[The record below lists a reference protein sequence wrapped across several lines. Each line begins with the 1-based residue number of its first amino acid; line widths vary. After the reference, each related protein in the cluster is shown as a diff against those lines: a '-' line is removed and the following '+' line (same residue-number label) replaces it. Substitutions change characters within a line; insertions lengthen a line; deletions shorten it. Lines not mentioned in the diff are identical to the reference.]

1 LVGINYL
8 GILVLSLLSLE
19 SVSVCVDDRIIVRD
33 VSLNINPG
41 ELHVIMGPN
50 GVGKST
56 LLAAIMGL
64 SHVRVCGGRIL
75 FNGVDITH
83 LPSYERAKLGIS
95 LAHQV
100 TPTFR
105 GVRFLEVAKAISS
118 RFNTDW
124 RSLASLLRV
133 EGLLLRDLFHGFS
146 GGERRRAE
154 LYLALLQNPKLLLL
168 DEPDSGVDVDTLRVL
183 AGLIEDVVYNR
194 GVSAILVTH
203 SGAIVERMSRV
214 TRVHVMVDG
223 SIVYSGDPSHVI
235 PVILKYGYVKGLEVL
250 RGGC

>member
-1 LVGINYL
+1 
-8 GILVLSLLSLE
+8 LE
-19 SVSVCVDDRIIVRD
+19 AVSVCVDDRIIVRD
-33 VSLNINPG
+33 VSLNINPA

-64 SHVRVCGGRIL
+64 SHVQVCGGRIL
-75 FNGVDITH
+75 FNGVDITR

-168 DEPDSGVDVDTLRVL
+168 DEPDSGVDVDTLEGSSGTYRGCCVQPG
-183 AGLIEDVVYNR
+183 GLSYPGNTFWSYRREDVQGYKGSR
-194 GVSAILVTH
+194 YGRWIH
-203 SGAIVERMSRV
+203 S
-214 TRVHVMVDG
+214 
-223 SIVYSGDPSHVI
+223 
-235 PVILKYGYVKGLEVL
+235 LQW
-250 RGGC
+250 

>member
-1 LVGINYL
+1 MFQAYPRGPP
-8 GILVLSLLSLE
+8 LSLLSLE
-19 SVSVCVDDRIIVRD
+19 AVSVCVDDRIIVRD

-41 ELHVIMGPN
+41 ELHVIMEPN
-50 GVGKST
+50 GAGKST

-83 LPSYERAKLGIS
+83 FPSYERAKLGIS

-124 RSLASLLRV
+124 RTLASLLKV
-133 EGLLLRDLFHGFS
+133 EDLLLRDLFSGFS
-146 GGERRRAE
+146 GGERKRAE
-154 LYLALLQNPKLLLL
+154 LYLALLQNPRVALL
-168 DEPDSGVDVDTLRVL
+168 DEPDSGVDIDTLRVL
-183 AGLIEDVVYNR
+183 AELIDYIVFTQGTSV
-194 GVSAILVTH
+194 ILVTH
-203 SGAIVERMSRV
+203 LGPILEKLPRITRAHIMVEGA
-214 TRVHVMVDG
+214 
-223 SIVYSGDPSHVI
+223 IVYSGDPSHVI
-235 PVILKYGYVKGLEVL
+235 PVILKHGYTRGLEVF
-250 RGGC
+250 GGEGG

>member
-1 LVGINYL
+1 
-8 GILVLSLLSLE
+8 LSLLSLE
-19 SVSVCVDDRIIVRD
+19 AVSVCVDDRIIVRD

-50 GVGKST
+50 GAGKST

-75 FNGVDITH
+75 FSGVDITH
-83 LPSYERAKLGIS
+83 FPSYERAKLGIS